1 MMSFKPTVRVLP
13 VLMLFLLLGV
23 SPTAFANDQAKL
35 ALAKKAVIA
44 GEVSPYAT
52 PDLKKVLQQAHAID
66 ERMMNTTGEYAGMG
80 CEFTEHFYLGHGNS
94 GLEARN
100 IRNWKPRITKSGVKV
115 TFNNMGASGT
125 ELVEL
130 DMVCKGNNCQISD
143 VRYGYSK
150 NARVLPK
157 RTEGLSLKQEAQAMI
172 DKNGCT
178 WE

>member
-1 MMSFKPTVRVLP
+1 MMSCKSTVRVLP
-13 VLMLFLLLGV
+13 VLTLFLLLGV

-66 ERMMNTTGEYAGMG
+66 ERIQAASNYEDMG
-80 CEFTEHFYLGHGNS
+80 CEFTEHFYLGHGNA

-125 ELVEL
+125 ELVEF